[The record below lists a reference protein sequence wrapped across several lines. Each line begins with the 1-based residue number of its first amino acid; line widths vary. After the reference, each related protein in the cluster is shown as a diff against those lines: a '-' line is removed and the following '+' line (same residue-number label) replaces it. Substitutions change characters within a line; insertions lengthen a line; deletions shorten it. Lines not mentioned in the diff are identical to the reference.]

1 MTRGKHV
8 LLWAKDWCF
17 VCPFFSWLFLV
28 HNFDSLPH
36 TRSGNIVLIGMRGAG
51 KSTFGLSLAE
61 ALSMPLIDLD
71 DVIATLSGKDV
82 DALLFHEGEERFRM
96 FEEQALEQAALEKD
110 MIIATGGGAP
120 LNAPAFSR
128 LAETGL
134 VVFLEQTLEVLQ
146 KRAQE
151 RPRPSLTD
159 LESSEEITSLLEART
174 PVYERMAEITIPGDH
189 PEPILAV
196 TAVLNAGTDVKR

>member
-1 MTRGKHV
+1 MN
-8 LLWAKDWCF
+8 
-17 VCPFFSWLFLV
+17 
-28 HNFDSLPH
+28 NFDSQSH
-36 TRSGNIVLIGMRGAG
+36 TCSGNIVLIGMRGAG

-71 DVIATLSGKDV
+71 DVIATLGGRDV

-110 MIIATGGGAP
+110 TIIATGGGAP
-120 LNAPAFSR
+120 LNASAFSR

-159 LESSEEITSLLEART
+159 LEPSEEVLSLLEART

-196 TAVLNAGTDVKR
+196 TAALNAGTDVKR